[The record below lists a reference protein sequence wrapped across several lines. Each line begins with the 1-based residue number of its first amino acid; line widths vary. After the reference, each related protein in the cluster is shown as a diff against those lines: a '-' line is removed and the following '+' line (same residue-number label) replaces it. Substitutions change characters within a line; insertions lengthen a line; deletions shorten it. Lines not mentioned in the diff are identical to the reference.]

1 MAINIKKPEV
11 EALARELARLTG
23 ETMTSAVETALQERL
38 DRWKAE
44 QRRERMLEDIK
55 RITSETAA
63 LWTGPITSTNLG
75 DYLYDEET
83 GLPK

>member
-11 EALARELARLTG
+11 EALARELADLTG

-44 QRRERMLEDIK
+44 QRRERILDEAM
-55 RITSETAA
+55 RISEETAS
-63 LWTGPITSTNLG
+63 LWTGPVTSTNMG